1 MKKIILFILLLFVA
15 GLTANYAAQS
25 RESLTLAAADLKTL
39 RIDCGAGYLKVQ
51 GVDGLEQIEVSAV
64 LDVRGIA
71 DDELAAFKKEYV
83 TLKLEKVA
91 GQAELTAKI
100 ESGFL
105 AGHAVWRACMTPG
118 STSMSACR
126 AGWRWTIDD
135 GSGDID
141 IRDSDGNLKLE
152 DGSGDIRL
160 DNLNGQ
166 VKIDD
171 GSGDMILA
179 KINGTLQIEDGSGD
193 IELNDAG
200 DDVDID
206 DGSGEINL
214 NRVLGS
220 VTIDD
225 GSGDIVIDGVEKDV
239 TIDEA
244 GSGDVE
250 ISNVKGKVRK

>member
-1 MKKIILFILLLFVA
+1 MKKIILFVLLLVVA

-51 GVDGLEQIEVSAV
+51 GVDGMKQIEVSAV

-71 DDELAAFKKEYV
+71 DNELVAFKKEYV
-83 TLKLEKVA
+83 TLKLENVS
-91 GQAELTAKI
+91 GQAELTATI
-100 ESGFL
+100 ESGFSL
-105 AGHAVWRACMTPG
+105 AKLFGEGHDARIDLDIRVPRRLALV
-118 STSMSACR
+118 
-126 AGWRWTIDD
+126 IDD

-152 DGSGDIRL
+152 DGSGD
-160 DNLNGQ
+160 
-166 VKIDD
+166 
-171 GSGDMILA
+171 MILN
-179 KINGTLQIEDGSGD
+179 KINGVVQIEDGSGD

-200 DDVDID
+200 NDVAIN
-206 DGSGEINL
+206 DGSGEIRL

-220 VTIDD
+220 VTVDD

-250 ISNVKGKVRK
+250 ISNVKGKVKK

>member
-1 MKKIILFILLLFVA
+1 MKKIILFVLLLFVA

-39 RIDCGAGYLKVQ
+39 HIDCGAGYLKVQ

-64 LDVRGIA
+64 LDVRGIS
-71 DDELAAFKKEYV
+71 DNELAEFKKEYV

-100 ESGFL
+100 ESGFSL
-105 AGHAVWRACMTPG
+105 AALFGDRRDARINLDIRVPRRLAL
-118 STSMSACR
+118 A
-126 AGWRWTIDD
+126 IDD
-135 GSGDID
+135 GSGDAD

-152 DGSGDIRL
+152 DGSGDIHL
-160 DNLNGQ
+160 TNIKGQ
-166 VKIDD
+166 VEIKD
-171 GSGDMILA
+171 GSGDMILS
-179 KINGTLQIEDGSGD
+179 KINGMLQIEDGSGD

-200 DDVDID
+200 GDVAID
-206 DGSGEINL
+206 DGSGETRL

-220 VTIDD
+220 VTVED

-239 TIDEA
+239 TISEA

-250 ISNVKGKVRK
+250 IRNVKGKVKK